1 MTYDDEGKEMSNVI
15 RIDEARIK
23 DHLGDLVYEQS
34 RPTRQFPDL
43 RQRHHINFSGKRA
56 HRYREG

>member
-23 DHLGDLVYEQS
+23 DHLGDLV
-34 RPTRQFPDL
+34 
-43 RQRHHINFSGKRA
+43 
-56 HRYREG
+56 